1 MRFIH
6 TADWHLGRLFHTV
19 HLTEDQQHVLD
30 QFVDLVADV
39 RPAAV
44 IIAGDVYDRGVPP
57 TEAVELLNDVLGRI
71 VRGLGVPVV
80 MIAGNHDSPSR
91 LGFGSELLAAEGLHI
106 AGPLPSGGALTV
118 PFADDD
124 GPLFVQAV
132 PYADP
137 VDVRAAF
144 AEPGIQTH
152 EQAMRALAERARGL
166 TPEGARGVFVGHAFV
181 AGAGTSDS
189 ERPLTVGGAGTVP
202 AAVFEGFDYV
212 ALGHLHLPQR
222 AGAETIRYAG
232 SLLTY
237 SFNEVAQH
245 KSVSIVEIG
254 APGSGVLQTALVAA
268 DAAGAG
274 ARAEA
279 ALETAGD
286 DAAGHSGGG
295 ATGRPSGGDT
305 TLGAPATPGAGNA
318 RNAARVTIE
327 EVELRPRRRVR
338 VIEGTLRELL
348 DAAPADQGRAD
359 YLCARLTD
367 KGALLNAMAQLQ
379 QAYPNCLH
387 LERPSLELEGRPTR
401 LADLAT
407 RSESEH
413 FAAFFEFVT
422 DEQLS
427 VGERAAFDA
436 VIDRLERRRRE
447 T

>member
-39 RPAAV
+39 RPTAV

-91 LGFGSELLAAEGLHI
+91 LGFGSQLLAAEGLHI
-106 AGPLPSGGALTV
+106 AGPLPAGGALTV

-166 TPEGARGVFVGHAFV
+166 TPAGARSLFVGHAFV

-222 AGAETIRYAG
+222 AGAEAVRYAG

-237 SFNEVAQH
+237 SFKEVAQH

-254 APGSGVLQTALVAA
+254 APGSGVLQAALV
-268 DAAGAG
+268 
-274 ARAEA
+274 
-279 ALETAGD
+279 
-286 DAAGHSGGG
+286 G
-295 ATGRPSGGDT
+295 ATNAAQANAHA
-305 TLGAPATPGAGNA
+305 LAAPHDLAAPHALATPNA
-318 RNAARVTIE
+318 PSAARVTIE
-327 EVELRPRRRVR
+327 EVELQPRRRVR

-348 DAAPADQGRAD
+348 DAAPADEGRAD

-407 RSESEH
+407 RSESQH

-422 DEQLS
+422 DERLS